1 MNRICKKA
9 LCLLLTAGCLLGIL
23 SGCTREKGGDGF
35 GFALSGAPK
44 QIDPQVAFDSA
55 SLTVISAVFEGLT
68 RVDETGEPVPGA
80 ATWTVSDDGL
90 TYTFTLK
97 TSCWS
102 TVKVKGQE
110 TGFEDPVQVTAEDFV
125 FGIRRTADPATGS
138 PYANDLLSIVNA
150 KEVLAGKR
158 PVNDLGV
165 KALDDTTLQIRL
177 STPDKTFLKK
187 LASPGYMPCNREFFG
202 YTSGRYGLE
211 KQYVLTNGAF
221 AVTGWVEGKSVSLS
235 KNEHY
240 HDAQNV
246 LPARVQYRTTTSQ
259 EEDVE
264 LLKKGYLDG
273 ASVPENL
280 LQTAKELKMQT
291 VPLNDTMRFL
301 WMNNDWTPFSSSDIR
316 RGIRDGVE
324 WNVLLKE
331 LGDNCIPGNSFVPPD
346 ATAGE
351 GAYQGVLSLT
361 TNPANAK
368 TALEKGLSAL
378 SLDSL
383 PRFTILAEEQN
394 ANLARYILQSL
405 SKNLGIHGE
414 LETVEKDVLLA
425 RIKAGNYQMAIGDVT
440 GVGFT
445 AKENLEM
452 FTSSGSGNYARYQN
466 ERFDALY
473 QQTGSSEKSIRQLE
487 QVLWEECPVL
497 PLGSCTRYYCLG
509 AEVQGVTV
517 RPFNGGAYGGL
528 LEFTGAYREG

>member
-1 MNRICKKA
+1 MNRIWKKGV
-9 LCLLLTAGCLLGIL
+9 CLLMTAVFLCGIL
-23 SGCTREKGGDGF
+23 SGCAKEKGGDGF

-44 QIDPQVAFDSA
+44 QIDPQVASDAA

-68 RVDETGEPVPGA
+68 RVDETGEAVPGA
-80 ATWTVSDDGL
+80 ATWEVSEDGL

-138 PYANDLLSIVNA
+138 PYAQDLLSIQNA
-150 KEVLAGKR
+150 KDVLAGNR

-165 KALDDTTLQIRL
+165 KAIDDTTLEIRL
-177 STPDKTFLKK
+177 SAPNDTFLKK
-187 LASPGYMPCNREFFG
+187 LASPGCMPCNREFFG
-202 YTSGRYGLE
+202 YTAGRYGLE

-221 AVTGWVEGKSVSLS
+221 AVTGWTEGKSVSLS
-235 KNEHY
+235 KNEQY

-246 LPARVQYRTTTSQ
+246 LPARIQYRVTVSS

-273 ASVPENL
+273 AAVPEAF

-301 WMNNDWTPFSSSDIR
+301 WMNNDWTPFSSPYIR
-316 RGIRDGVE
+316 RAIRDGVE
-324 WNVLLKE
+324 WDVLLKE
-331 LGDNCIPGNSFVPPD
+331 LGDNCTPRNSFVPPA
-346 ATAGE
+346 ATAG
-351 GAYQGVLSLT
+351 GQGYQGTLSLAA
-361 TNPANAK
+361 NPPKAK
-368 TALEKGLSAL
+368 TALGKGLLEL
-378 SLDSL
+378 SLDTM

-394 ANLARYILQSL
+394 ANLARYVLQSL
-405 SKNLGIHGE
+405 SKNLGITGQ
-414 LETVEKDVLLA
+414 LETVEKDVLA
-425 RIKAGNYQMAIGDVT
+425 TRIKTGNYQMAIGDLT

-445 AKENLEM
+445 AKENLAM
-452 FTSSGSGNYARYQN
+452 FTSSGIGNYARYQN
-466 ERFDALY
+466 QRFDALY
-473 QQTGSSEKSIRQLE
+473 QQTGSSEKSVRQLE
-487 QVLWEECPVL
+487 QLLWEECPVL

-528 LEFTGAYREG
+528 LEFTRAYREE